1 MRGSLD
7 ADAQP
12 FPMLFRMQQPQDSAL
27 PAFPAGEVSREGL
40 VGHRSGEL
48 PPISVVILAAEKDMS
63 GLDACVRGVLAHSLN
78 PVVLVQIVAQ
88 RLPARSRD
96 DVDARVTWFDE
107 RHCTTGSRNVRRYL
121 RDSGRDPSTAS
132 WYFQQLAK
140 LQCFDVLP
148 AGTPEHVLVVDADF
162 VFLRDMAFVDGQ
174 GRSVLPYGY
183 PLSWRL
189 NTREHR
195 LPDHHTALEAA
206 GRLIPGWLPVD
217 AYSGMQH
224 HIVFDRAVLGELVQR
239 AQDAHGMPFWQ
250 AFLRTADPRKWTG
263 ASEYVLYRHFAARF
277 FPERVRHRHVD
288 AVDVIQ
294 AEGPGGFVLPEVVAA
309 ARDSSLHA
317 VGCHR
322 FLHYAERLA
331 TMDYIPVDLRRAVG
345 AEPVPLRLRLDGGL
359 LTMERA
365 VPPLTLV

>member
-1 MRGSLD
+1 
-7 ADAQP
+7 
-12 FPMLFRMQQPQDSAL
+12 MLCQVQQPLATPL
-27 PAFPAGEVSREGL
+27 AYPASEAADERL
-40 VGHRSGEL
+40 MGHRGGEL
-48 PPISVVILAAEKDMS
+48 PPISVVILAAEKDMA
-63 GLDACVRGVLAHSLN
+63 GLDVCIRGVLARSLN
-78 PVVLVQIVAQ
+78 PVELVQVVAQ
-88 RLPARSRD
+88 RLPARSFD
-96 DVDARVTWFDE
+96 DPDSRVVWFDE
-107 RHCTTGSRNVRRYL
+107 RSCAPSSRDVREYL
-121 RDSGRDPSTAS
+121 RGLGRDPSTAS

-140 LQCFDVLP
+140 LQCFDALP

-174 GRSVLPYGY
+174 GSSVLPYGY

-189 NTREHR
+189 NTRVHR

-224 HIVFDRAVLGELVQR
+224 HMVFDRTILGEIIQR
-239 AQDAHGMPFWQ
+239 AQKAHGIPFWQ
-250 AFLRTADPRKWTG
+250 AFLRTADPCKWTG

-294 AEGPGGFVLPEVVAA
+294 AQGHGGFVLPEVAA
-309 ARDSSLHA
+309 AAEGSSLHA

-331 TMDYIPVDLRRAVG
+331 TMDYIPAGLRRTVC
-345 AEPVPLRLRLDGGL
+345 AEPTPLQLRLEGGL
-359 LTMERA
+359 LTIRNA
-365 VPPLTLV
+365 VPPLTLA

>member
-1 MRGSLD
+1 
-7 ADAQP
+7 
-12 FPMLFRMQQPQDSAL
+12 MLPEMQLPQDSAL
-27 PAFPAGEVSREGL
+27 LTHPASEVAGEGL
-40 VGHRSGEL
+40 VGYRGGEL

-63 GLDACVRGVLAHSLN
+63 GLDVCVRGVLAHSLN
-78 PVVLVQIVAQ
+78 PVVLVQIIAQ
-88 RLPARSRD
+88 RLPPRSHD
-96 DVDARVTWFDE
+96 DVDSRVVWFDE
-107 RHCTTGSRNVRRYL
+107 RHCTPSSRDMRQYL
-121 RDSGRDPSTAS
+121 RGLGRDPSTAS

-140 LQCFDVLP
+140 LQCSDVLP
-148 AGTPEHVLVVDADF
+148 AGAPEHVLVVDADF

-174 GRSVLPYGY
+174 GCSVLPYGY

-189 NTREHR
+189 NTRVHR
-195 LPDHHTALEAA
+195 LPDQHTALEAA

-224 HIVFDRAVLGELVQR
+224 HMVFDRTILGELIQR
-239 AQDAHGMPFWQ
+239 AQDAHGEPFWQ
-250 AFLRTADPRKWTG
+250 AFLRTADPHKWTG

-294 AEGPGGFVLPEVVAA
+294 AEGHDGFVLPEVVAA
-309 ARDSSLHA
+309 ARNSSLHA

-322 FLHYAERLA
+322 FLHYAQRLA
-331 TMDYIPVDLRRAVG
+331 TMDYIPVDLRHTVC
-345 AEPVPLRLRLDGGL
+345 AEPVPLQLRLDGGL

-365 VPPLTLV
+365 VPPLTLM

>member
-1 MRGSLD
+1 MR
-7 ADAQP
+7 QP
-12 FPMLFRMQQPQDSAL
+12 HHSVPPAISA
-27 PAFPAGEVSREGL
+27 AAVAGEGFGGDRG
-40 VGHRSGEL
+40 GEL

-63 GLDACVRGVLAHSLN
+63 GLDACIRGVLAHSLN
-78 PVVLVQIVAQ
+78 PVVLVQVVAQ
-88 RLPARSRD
+88 RLPPRSRN
-96 DVDARVTWFDE
+96 DVDSRVVWFDE
-107 RHCTTGSRNVRRYL
+107 RQCATGSRNVRQYL

-140 LQCFDVLP
+140 MQCFDVLP
-148 AGTPEHVLVVDADF
+148 AGAPEHVLVVDADF

-183 PLSWRL
+183 PLSWRP

-195 LPDHHTALEAA
+195 LPDHHTALESA

-224 HIVFDRAVLGELVQR
+224 HIVLDRAIVGELVQR
-239 AQDAHGMPFWQ
+239 AQDAHDMPFWQ

-288 AVDVIQ
+288 TVDVIQ
-294 AEGPGGFVLPEVVAA
+294 AEGPGGFALSEVVAA

-322 FLHYAERLA
+322 FLRYAERLA
-331 TMDYIPVDLRRAVG
+331 TMDYIPVDLRRTVC
-345 AEPVPLRLRLDGGL
+345 AEPVPLQLRLDSGL
-359 LTMERA
+359 LTMGRA
-365 VPPLTLV
+365 VPPLTLD